1 MHSRIMSFTLKEKN
15 LTSKLF
21 IFLSKRST
29 ADAIIDM
36 LENLQVSREKNA
48 KSDYRLLDPSKA
60 LTQLITGVS

>member
-1 MHSRIMSFTLKEKN
+1 MHSRILSFTLKEKN

-48 KSDYRLLDPSKA
+48 DYRLLDPSKA